1 MRSMSWKTVLVL
13 LWAGAALC
21 GGDRPAGARRQVD
34 VALRLNIPA
43 FRVDLLEAGI
53 VTASYPVAVGEPRY
67 PTLRGAFR
75 LTHITW
81 NPWWYPP
88 PSEWARNDAVHPP
101 GANNPMGRVKLQYGG
116 PYFLHGTPF
125 ENTIGKAASHGCVRM
140 RDADARALARA
151 VNRLAG
157 GGVREDSLDVI
168 EGDSSRTL
176 TVELRYPVPIEIV
189 YLTVEIDAGRLYV
202 HRDFYGRDRPTEVRA
217 LETLAIA
224 GFDTGRVD
232 RPALA
237 RLIRRARSRSS
248 SMNIDSLIS
257 PAGMIRGYGQ

>member
-1 MRSMSWKTVLVL
+1 ML

-21 GGDRPAGARRQVD
+21 GGERSAQAPRQTD
-34 VALRLNIPA
+34 IALRLNIPA

-53 VTASYPVAVGEPRY
+53 VTASYPVAVGQARY

-88 PSEWARNDAVHPP
+88 PSKWARNDTVHSP
-101 GANNPMGRVKLQYGG
+101 GANNPMGRVKLHYGG

-125 ENTIGKAASHGCVRM
+125 ENTIGTAASHGCVRM
-140 RDADARALARA
+140 RNADARALARA

-176 TVELRYPVPIEIV
+176 TVELRDPVPIEIV
-189 YLTVEIDAGRLYV
+189 YVTVEIDAGRLYV
-202 HRDFYGRDRPTEVRA
+202 HRDIYGRDRPTEARA
-217 LETLAIA
+217 LETLTIA

-248 SMNIDSLIS
+248 SMHIDSLIS
-257 PAGMIRGYGQ
+257 PAGMIGGYGR